1 MNINFNY
8 FKSTVHSDHHREYI
22 FPSLRIAHIIEG
34 EFDWEIGSNT
44 YTLSAGD
51 IVLLN
56 NLLPRTIKNQ
66 SKPLTHIDIF
76 EFLPIEL
83 MERPLLAQAF
93 YGQKTNIIFHQNG
106 NLVRDLLLTIST
118 TYETVKNQAFREH
131 IMQAVFDMIEDMFC
145 HSNPPNKHSDLSVQA
160 ANFIWDHFA
169 DGITVS
175 SVAEYLYIG
184 KNQLEKAFKQTYGVC
199 VGTYIRSIRV
209 YHVMCLLQKNDNR
222 SVLDIALSCGFKSSS
237 GFYKTYKSLV
247 GSTPKTARF

>member
-8 FKSTVHSDHHREYI
+8 FKSTVHSDHQREYI

-66 SKPLTHIDIF
+66 SKPLAHIDIF

-93 YGQKTNIIFHQNG
+93 YGQKTNIIFHQTG
-106 NLVRDLLLTIST
+106 TLYAIYSLPYQLHMKPLKTKPS
-118 TYETVKNQAFREH
+118 
-131 IMQAVFDMIEDMFC
+131 
-145 HSNPPNKHSDLSVQA
+145 
-160 ANFIWDHFA
+160 ANI
-169 DGITVS
+169 
-175 SVAEYLYIG
+175 LC
-184 KNQLEKAFKQTYGVC
+184 K
-199 VGTYIRSIRV
+199 RSLI
-209 YHVMCLLQKNDNR
+209 
-222 SVLDIALSCGFKSSS
+222 
-237 GFYKTYKSLV
+237 
-247 GSTPKTARF
+247 